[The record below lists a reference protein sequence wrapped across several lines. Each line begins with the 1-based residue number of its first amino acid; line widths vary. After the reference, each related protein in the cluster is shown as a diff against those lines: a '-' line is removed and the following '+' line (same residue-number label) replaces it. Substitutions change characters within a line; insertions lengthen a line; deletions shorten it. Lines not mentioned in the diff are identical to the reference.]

1 MSSVQGE
8 EGRGG
13 GRGALPRAW
22 HTAGPQHRV
31 GVTADG
37 AYVWRRREL
46 SGTDVGGGL
55 PVSEGSRAPCRW
67 TGERTSGRLSLP
79 LCQSLPA
86 GRGESPRRW

>member
-55 PVSEGSRAPCRW
+55 PVSEGSRAPCRR
-67 TGERTSGRLSLP
+67 TGERHQRPSVP
-79 LCQSLPA
+79 PA
-86 GRGESPRRW
+86 VSEPPGWPW